1 MARTYKRKSNGQF
14 AGGAG
19 GSSGGGGGGKKKKK
33 KSKSKR
39 AKISRQRNVKIV
51 AGALIGANVAAFATV
66 GNPVAIYAGLAAG
79 GAVGNNL
86 GKKVDAQRASA
97 KAGPKLKSGI
107 KG

>member
-19 GSSGGGGGGKKKKK
+19 GSSGGGGGGGKKK
-33 KSKSKR
+33 KSKAKR

-51 AGALIGANVAAFATV
+51 AGSLIGANVAAFATL

-79 GAVGNNL
+79 GAVGNKL